1 MNKEALKRRCMEA
14 IDAECE
20 NIKAVGEQIYKNPEL
35 GYKEFQTTQTIT
47 EAFQT
52 LGMHLE
58 TEIAYTGCK
67 AYMDKKDGLT
77 VGVIGELDCV
87 VCADHKDSNAE
98 GNVHA
103 CGHNVQLANIY
114 GCAVGLIKS
123 GVWKEL
129 AGNVEFI
136 AIPAEECVDYA
147 YRDGLI
153 ADGKISFYGGK
164 QEYVKRGGFDNI
176 DMVLQCHMME
186 MEDPK
191 KACIINTDC
200 NGFITKTVS
209 FLGEASHAGFAPFE
223 GINALNMAELALN
236 NIHAQR
242 ETFKDED
249 KVRVSAIITK
259 GGELVNVVP
268 AKVEMQIM
276 VRAFCVEAMIDA
288 SEKVN
293 RALKAAALALGGKV
307 EIREKMGYMPMKTDR
322 NLSAL
327 YRQNM
332 IALAGV
338 DENGFVERYETA
350 GSTDLGD
357 ISQMKPC
364 MHIWASGVTGGL
376 HAKEYQVADTD
387 KAYILPAKMLAATV
401 IDLLYENAEKAI
413 EIKDNFE
420 PSFTKES
427 YLQFMKEHTGT
438 IYFDGSQK
446 I

>member
-186 MEDPK
+186 MEDTK